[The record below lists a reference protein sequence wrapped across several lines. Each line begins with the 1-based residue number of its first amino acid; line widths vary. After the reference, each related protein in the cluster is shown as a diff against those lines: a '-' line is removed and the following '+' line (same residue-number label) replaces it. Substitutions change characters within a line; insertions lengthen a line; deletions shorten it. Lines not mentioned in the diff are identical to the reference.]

1 VERENFENTVAAF
14 MQRQPFHPFTIE
26 LVSGR
31 LFEVDSPV
39 ALHFRAGVAVHI
51 SPGGAMAIFDY
62 WTVAGVHG
70 DLADILKQG

>member
-1 VERENFENTVAAF
+1 MDRANFENAVAVF

-31 LFEVDSPV
+31 LFEVDSSQ
-39 ALHFRAGVAVHI
+39 ALIFRVGVAVHV

-62 WTVAGVHG
+62 WTVARLHG
-70 DLADILKQG
+70 DLADTPK